1 MRWNMEKLWQKVSLR
16 AKEAF
21 SRILLH
27 VLVGHSMYVEAHR
40 HSTCG
45 CEKLV
50 LLSATFT
57 PADRDSNVGFQTLW
71 LCSCFIFSMAV
82 NAFNSEVVVK
92 ATLKY
97 FCSLKSLI
105 LYEVL
110 FCQDDCSPGHV
121 VSVWSKLYFSIWA
134 PPPDLFIGKNGKPKV
149 VRAEATLIQR
159 VHPHRFYGSF
169 SRLAHLSWTFK
180 IDNSFWKPRI
190 QSPLYQPVSG
200 FNQHTVQMS
209 ASTCTRHLRED
220 PSWCSV
226 LCKATGTAHW
236 DF

>member
-27 VLVGHSMYVEAHR
+27 MLVGHSIYVEAHR

-92 ATLKY
+92 ATTFVVALTS
-97 FCSLKSLI
+97 FVLLR
-105 LYEVL
+105 VL
-110 FCQDDCSPGHV
+110 FCMKYCFVRMTAVQDMLFPCGVNYILPYEHTS
-121 VSVWSKLYFSIWA
+121 LTFS
-134 PPPDLFIGKNGKPKV
+134 
-149 VRAEATLIQR
+149 
-159 VHPHRFYGSF
+159 
-169 SRLAHLSWTFK
+169 
-180 IDNSFWKPRI
+180 
-190 QSPLYQPVSG
+190 
-200 FNQHTVQMS
+200 
-209 ASTCTRHLRED
+209 
-220 PSWCSV
+220 
-226 LCKATGTAHW
+226 
-236 DF
+236 